1 MNQREL
7 LIISITIFCTVI
19 GWIIADLAH
28 VARTEQLPEN
38 DPRFSKPITVTIDMS
53 IFGELEKR
61 K

>member
-1 MNQREL
+1 MNQREM

-28 VARTEQLPEN
+28 VARTEQLPDN
-38 DPRFSKPITVTIDMS
+38 DPRFSRPIVINIDLS
-53 IFGELEKR
+53 VLNELENR